1 MKKLITILLTGI
13 ILLSLGIPAFA
24 AMPDNGEIQPLWD
37 NIKNLTHNLNFN
49 GTSGLAS
56 ASVIAGSGTTEIKA
70 SLAVYKEVGDDQWE
84 YVDHITKRTTSSTS
98 MDLNVSFTGES
109 GAYYKSV
116 LNVTVTKNGVDEQ
129 EIKFEYK
136 TCP

>member
-1 MKKLITILLTGI
+1 MKKLIAILLTGV
-13 ILLSLGIPAFA
+13 ILLSLGIPIFA
-24 AMPDNGEIQPLWD
+24 AMPDNGKVQPLWN
-37 NIKNLTHNLNFN
+37 NISSLSHDLTFN
-49 GTSGLAS
+49 GQNGFSSAIIS
-56 ASVIAGSGTTEIKA
+56 ASTGTTEINA
-70 SLAVYKEVGDDQWE
+70 SLAVYKEIGDDQWE
-84 YVDHITKRTTSSTS
+84 YVDHISKRITSSTRMNLS
-98 MDLNVSFTGES
+98 VSFTGES

>member
-13 ILLSLGIPAFA
+13 ILLSLGIPALA
-24 AMPDNGEIQPLWD
+24 AMPDNGEVQPLWD
-37 NIKNLTHNLNFN
+37 NIASLTHNLNFN
-49 GTSGLAS
+49 GTNGLAS
-56 ASVIAGSGTTEIKA
+56 AAIVAKSGTTEIHA
-70 SLAVYKEVGDDQWE
+70 SLAVYKEIGDDQWE

-98 MDLNVSFTGES
+98 MDLSVFFTGES
-109 GAYYKSV
+109 GASYKSV
-116 LNVTVTKNGVDEQ
+116 LNVTVTKNGADEQ